1 MQQVWREGVT
11 HLDDED
17 EEVGRVVHPVD
28 EVVFITHARLLC
40 ENHVLRQQLLQ
51 HHLRNVVRME
61 SRNRCKDIN
70 IVVKQNEDNEGA
82 ERRNNLHVERNWSV
96 ANSNCAGSA
105 SADFSSGRARTRKS
119 LLWWFLRRRLLRL
132 SANKQTQHDDVLHVS
147 FYVAKEGHTH
157 IPATCCSTQTRPVRS

>member
-1 MQQVWREGVT
+1 MRQVWRVGVT

-51 HHLRNVVRME
+51 HHLRDVVGVE
-61 SRNRCKDIN
+61 SRNRCKDIT
-70 IVVKQNEDNEGA
+70 IVVKQDNERA
-82 ERRNNLHVERNWSV
+82 ERRNSLHVERNWSV
-96 ANSNCAGSA
+96 ASSNCAGSA

-132 SANKQTQHDDVLHVS
+132 SANKQTHMMTYYTSVFTLLRRATPTSSLHV
-147 FYVAKEGHTH
+147 AQDKQG
-157 IPATCCSTQTRPVRS
+157 Q